1 MKKLFLG
8 LALALLLA
16 APAAQAEDMPADNK
30 ANHTSATNPA
40 DQLTGKYWVNSKPE
54 NQEAYL
60 YGIESAVEVEKVVN
74 SRRAALAAKKGKKRT
89 YELSP
94 FVKGWI
100 EAFNDVP
107 RRDIRMAVTKWY
119 DEHPDELARPVLNV
133 IWFELIAPK
142 VRPAK

>member
-74 SRRAALAAKKGKKRT
+74 SRRAALAAKR
-89 YELSP
+89 
-94 FVKGWI
+94 
-100 EAFNDVP
+100 
-107 RRDIRMAVTKWY
+107 
-119 DEHPDELARPVLNV
+119 ARS
-133 IWFELIAPK
+133 APMSF
-142 VRPAK
+142 PPL